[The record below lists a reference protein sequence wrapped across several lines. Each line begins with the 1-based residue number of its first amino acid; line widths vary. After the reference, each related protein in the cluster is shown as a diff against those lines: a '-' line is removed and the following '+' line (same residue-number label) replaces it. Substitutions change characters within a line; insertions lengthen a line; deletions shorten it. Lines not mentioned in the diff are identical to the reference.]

1 MAPASIWAFC
11 LYNPLKKIT
20 LGACACSLASNI
32 LYNLGKLIGVMKTVI
47 LAGGFGKRLKP
58 LTDTRP
64 KPMIEVLNVPI
75 IEWQVRWLRKFGI
88 RDFVM
93 CVGYMKE
100 QIIDHIGNGAKF
112 DSRINYSFEEK
123 ALGTGGALL
132 NAKELISD
140 QDSFFVLNGDILTEL
155 DPNRL
160 NIANSNVLAVVP
172 LRSPFGV
179 VELDQD
185 STVRGFLEKP
195 EIPDRWINAGLYRFT
210 QEVFKYLPKE
220 GNIEVTALPAL
231 AKEGRLQAVRYKD
244 VFWRSI
250 DSHKDIEE
258 ASKEMKEVKLL

>member
-1 MAPASIWAFC
+1 M
-11 LYNPLKKIT
+11 
-20 LGACACSLASNI
+20 SNI
-32 LYNLGKLIGVMKTVI
+32 LYNLGELIGVMKTVI

-64 KPMIEVLNVPI
+64 KPMIEVFNVPI
-75 IEWQVRWLRKFGI
+75 IEWQVRWLRKFGMK
-88 RDFVM
+88 DFVM
-93 CVGYMKE
+93 CVGYKKE
-100 QIIDHIGNGAKF
+100 QIIDRIGNGARF
-112 DSRINYSFEEK
+112 DTRIDYSFEEK

-132 NAKELISD
+132 NAKELLSN

-160 NIANSNVLAVVP
+160 NIANSNSVAVVP

-179 VELDQD
+179 VELDED
-185 STVRGFLEKP
+185 SIVRGFVEKP

-210 QEVFKYLPKE
+210 QEVFRYLPQE

-231 AKEGRLQAVRYKD
+231 AKERKLHAVKYKN

-258 ASKEMKEVKLL
+258 ASKEMEETKLS